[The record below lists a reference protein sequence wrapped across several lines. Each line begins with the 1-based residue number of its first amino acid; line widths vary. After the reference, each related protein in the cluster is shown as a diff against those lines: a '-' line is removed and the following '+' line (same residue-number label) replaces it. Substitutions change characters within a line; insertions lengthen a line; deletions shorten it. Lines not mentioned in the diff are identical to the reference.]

1 MASGDDRRRT
11 LPVGGHLLKF
21 AADAFRPQPAV
32 AGAAEIVQQI
42 LKIRF
47 RPLRRP
53 RQLVKVRPGAA
64 PWLGGKQECG
74 EEVPAEEFISREV
87 DPILDKIAA
96 KGFESLTEK
105 ERKILDE
112 ARKRMK

>member
-1 MASGDDRRRT
+1 MRPVEN
-11 LPVGGHLLKF
+11 LPRGKWLK
-21 AADAFRPQPAV
+21 RSKPKL
-32 AGAAEIVQQI
+32 E
-42 LKIRF
+42 
-47 RPLRRP
+47 
-53 RQLVKVRPGAA
+53 LVEDTFV
-64 PWLGGKQECG
+64 
-74 EEVPAEEFISREV
+74 SREV